1 MAKVSII
8 IPCKTIDDYTQR
20 CLKHCEAL
28 EEDKEIIVVP
38 DSVCLGYP
46 AAKRN
51 WAMQQAKGDI
61 FAFID
66 SDAFPSHEWLKNAL
80 YWLQCFPAVCGPGVL
95 PPNAPFIEQVAD
107 QVHKWVFC
115 PYRVKA
121 DKPRIVPWHPTFNL
135 IVKREVASRFD
146 SYLTGEDDRFCEKIK
161 DGIFYHPS
169 ILVYHNRRG
178 IFRPLWRQFAT
189 YARHKGAFK
198 GMAFVAWVT
207 TLWVYAVNF
216 VKGFIRRRPN

>member
-115 PYRVKA
+115 PYRVMA

-135 IVKREVASRFD
+135 IVKREVASQFD

-161 DGIFYHPS
+161 EGIFYHPS

-178 IFRPLWRQFAT
+178 VFKPLLRQFST
-189 YARHKGAFK
+189 WGRHKGAFK
-198 GMAFVAWVT
+198 ALALVAFLT
-207 TLWVYAVNF
+207 TLWVYFVNWII
-216 VKGFIRRRPN
+216 GFLRRKP